1 MESIKPSLE
10 LAYHVKRNLKAG
22 RSMAMTIKDYLRMQ
36 DRGLHDN
43 VMHLYQNWLEN
54 QPMQVSSQFSPNT
67 TALMDLIWFSLNG
80 KSIDSSLNSW
90 IANTEKLSEIEMDAF
105 IAKLPFRLLLPL
117 MFLQVPAFLMVLFG
131 PIIEKFMESL

>member
-1 MESIKPSLE
+1 
-10 LAYHVKRNLKAG
+10 
-22 RSMAMTIKDYLRMQ
+22 
-36 DRGLHDN
+36 
-43 VMHLYQNWLEN
+43 
-54 QPMQVSSQFSPNT
+54 MQVSSQFSPNT